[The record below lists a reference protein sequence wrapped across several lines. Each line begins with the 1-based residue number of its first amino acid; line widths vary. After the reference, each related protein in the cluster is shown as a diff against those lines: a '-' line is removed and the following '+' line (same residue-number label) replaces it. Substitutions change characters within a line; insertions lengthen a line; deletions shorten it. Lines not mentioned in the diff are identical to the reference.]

1 VPKKAME
8 TFQDTVISNKNQ
20 IRRLYV
26 DCLNKQEFELLQ
38 SIIDKD
44 YVGIGNGKGPAA
56 FAESVKGLFHAFPQ
70 LQFTIEDLFGE
81 ANKVVVRWYWEAV
94 NQNPFRGYP
103 ASFANVQNN
112 GIVIYEFNEDHKVIR
127 SWLQNE
133 RLEVLQQLG
142 IVKI

>member
-1 VPKKAME
+1 ME
-8 TFQDTVISNKNQ
+8 AIQNTVTINKDQ
-20 IRRLYV
+20 IRKLYLE
-26 DCLNKQEFELLQ
+26 CLNKQELELLQ
-38 SIIDKD
+38 SIIDHD

-81 ANKVVVRWYWEAV
+81 ANKVVIRWYWEAV
-94 NQNPFRGYP
+94 NKNPFKGYP

-112 GIVIYEFNEDHKVIR
+112 GIAIYEFNEEHKVIR

-142 IVKI
+142 IVKV